1 MWYKELALRALRVP
15 YDSLIVKIIA
25 RKNILSKLKRNSN
38 LKMYLLNTNRVVI
51 RKLTDEVTNNRIN

>member
-51 RKLTDEVTNNRIN
+51 RKLTDEVTDNRIN